1 MSRELLAIAKRAATT
16 AAELLRGAQVTS
28 IRSKRNPRDIVTE
41 WDLRSEEAICSV
53 LAETGFPIVGEETG
67 ESHGSDG
74 NAAMRWL
81 VDPIDGTVNF
91 SHGLPIWGI
100 SIAVEVVA
108 THSVVAGVVLAPALG
123 WSFEAAKGEGAFD
136 QDGAPLQVSAIASLD
151 QALLTTGF
159 PYDRATNP
167 ANNFD
172 QFLHMKRISTVRRLG
187 AASIDL
193 CLVARGACDGY
204 WERRLQPWDLA
215 AGGLIVVEA
224 GGSVTN
230 TQGGTFDPHS
240 GEAVATNGAIHAE
253 LVSEL
258 AKVRS

>member
-16 AAELLRGAQVTS
+16 AAELLRGAEVTS
-28 IRSKRNPRDIVTE
+28 IRSKGNPRDIVTE
-41 WDLRSEEAICSV
+41 WDLRSEEAIRGV
-53 LAETGFPIVGEETG
+53 LAETGFPILGEETG
-67 ESHGSDG
+67 QSQGRD
-74 NAAMRWL
+74 ATMRWL

-108 THSVVAGVVLAPALG
+108 TREVLAGIVLAPALG

-193 CLVARGACDGY
+193 CLVARGALDGY
-204 WERRLQPWDLA
+204 WERRLQPWDIA

-224 GGSVTN
+224 GGTVTN

-258 AKVRS
+258 ARGAAS

>member
-28 IRSKRNPRDIVTE
+28 IRSKKNPRDIVTE
-41 WDLRSEEAICSV
+41 WDVRAEEAIRNV
-53 LAETGFPIVGEETG
+53 LAETGFPILGEEAG
-67 ESHGSDG
+67 ESSGSG
-74 NAAMRWL
+74 SMRWL

-91 SHGLPIWGI
+91 SHGLPLWGI

-108 THSVVAGVVLAPALG
+108 THQVVAGIVLAPALG
-123 WSFEAAKGEGAFD
+123 WSFEAAAGQGAFD

-204 WERRLQPWDLA
+204 WERRLHPWDIA

-224 GGSVTN
+224 GGTVTN
-230 TQGGTFDPHS
+230 TQGGSFDPHS

-253 LVSEL
+253 LISEL
-258 AKVRS
+258 AKVGS